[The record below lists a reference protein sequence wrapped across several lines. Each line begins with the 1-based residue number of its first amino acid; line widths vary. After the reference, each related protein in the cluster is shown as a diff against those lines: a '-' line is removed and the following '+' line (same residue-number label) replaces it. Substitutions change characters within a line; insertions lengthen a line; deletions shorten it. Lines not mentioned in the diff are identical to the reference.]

1 MCSTHKILVELN
13 HPIEP
18 IVCSSIFGK
27 RLSISPF
34 LPNGLAFVNN
44 TIYGTIRS
52 KIELT
57 PFTITSEADKMLPVI
72 IHIGGNNFFLF
83 FIALEATLTKADTSS
98 SFQFTALHNS
108 ATVFG
113 VTRNLFIFS
122 TMSEW
127 FEKQL
132 KVLEK

>member
-34 LPNGLAFVNN
+34 LPNGLVFVNN

-83 FIALEATLTKADTSS
+83 FICSNRCSIKN
-98 SFQFTALHNS
+98 FY
-108 ATVFG
+108 
-113 VTRNLFIFS
+113 
-122 TMSEW
+122 
-127 FEKQL
+127 
-132 KVLEK
+132 

>member
-27 RLSISPF
+27 GLSISPF
-34 LPNGLAFVNN
+34 LPNGLVFVNN

-57 PFTITSEADKMLPVI
+57 PFTITSDADKKLPFI
-72 IHIGGNNFFLF
+72 IHIGGNTLFLF
-83 FIALEATLTKADTSS
+83 YYL
-98 SFQFTALHNS
+98 
-108 ATVFG
+108 
-113 VTRNLFIFS
+113 
-122 TMSEW
+122 
-127 FEKQL
+127 
-132 KVLEK
+132 